1 MERRRA
7 LKARAP
13 VAWVVLFS
21 VGAIRPPCTS
31 ALEHNLEELKAS
43 GGGWVD
49 PWDMGEA
56 AALEEVPLLE
66 LQPDTC
72 AIGEWTLRV
81 HGQPIVVQYVY

>member
-7 LKARAP
+7 LKARAA

-21 VGAIRPPCTS
+21 VGAIRPPCAG

-49 PWDMGEA
+49 
-56 AALEEVPLLE
+56 LL
-66 LQPDTC
+66 
-72 AIGEWTLRV
+72 G
-81 HGQPIVVQYVY
+81 HGGGSCLGRGAPVGVAT